1 MVDSCQK
8 CEYCTESEEQYCV
21 TGSTFTYG
29 ADPVYGR
36 AGTSKTL
43 GGYSSKM
50 VVHEHFAVLIPK
62 SMPLEVAG
70 PIM

>member
-29 ADPVYGR
+29 ADLCMAELVLAR
-36 AGTSKTL
+36 LLVVTAARWLCMSTL
-43 GGYSSKM
+43 
-50 VVHEHFAVLIPK
+50 LC
-62 SMPLEVAG
+62 
-70 PIM
+70 